1 MSWETFPLGEEQS
14 EVCSG
19 EWEVGKKKKGEKK
32 TETFFGANWTRQNRT
47 EQNDPGFFFLSF
59 SSSLF
64 FLLQGGGDGDEGR
77 TKQNK
82 TKEEK
87 ETKSGRRGGGDGG
100 HPVIT
105 GCGGCNGEKAVR

>member
-32 TETFFGANWTRQNRT
+32 TETSFGANWTRQNRT

-59 SSSLF
+59 FSFLSLAR
-64 FLLQGGGDGDEGR
+64 GGTATRDE
-77 TKQNK
+77 QNK

-87 ETKSGRRGGGDGG
+87 EKEKEETKNE
-100 HPVIT
+100 
-105 GCGGCNGEKAVR
+105 NG